1 MNFSAWAIRNPVP
14 PILAFI
20 LMTITGL
27 MAFNRLD
34 VQNFPDMSLPTIS
47 ISASL
52 DGAAAAQLET
62 EVARKIEDRLTGLAM
77 LDSVTTTITDGSV
90 SISVA
95 FRIGKDVQVALDEVQ
110 NAVDQARDDL
120 PSGMNAPTVSKSSL
134 GNSPLVTFVLSSDRL
149 DDAELSWFI
158 ESDLAR
164 AIMAVEGV
172 GEVGRLGG
180 VDREIRV
187 ELNPNLL
194 AGLGLSAEDVN
205 TRLRAVQRDLSG
217 GAAEVGN
224 ASQSF
229 RVSAAVS
236 SVEELRALPIPLPN
250 GSWVRLDEL
259 GTVTDTH
266 AARTSLAYLNG
277 KPVIAAQ
284 IKRLTGYSDLAVVED
299 VRAAMEAF
307 AASHPEVQIEEAYT
321 TILPTKQNY
330 EASMTML
337 YEGGIIAVI
346 VVSLFLLDWRA
357 ALLAAVALPLSV
369 IPTFLVMGYLGYS
382 LNTVTLLALSL
393 VVGILVDDA
402 IVEVENIE
410 RHIQM
415 GNPPYDAAMEAA
427 DEIGLAVIATTFT
440 LIAVFLPTA
449 FMDGVVGIIFKQFGI
464 TASVAVFCSLLVARL
479 PTPMMAAYLMKS
491 KAHAATQDGWLMRGY
506 IATIRGALRH
516 RWIPV
521 TGVIGFLGLTLVLV
535 MQLSTGFFPAQDD
548 SQTRISITLPPG
560 STIEETDAIARRAS
574 EAAMGVEHV
583 TAVFQATGS
592 ASTGGGPG
600 GDGVSASVTSATI
613 VVSLTNIDDR
623 DVSQTEIEGKIRA
636 AVADIP
642 GARIE
647 VGSGQS
653 GTELQVTL
661 TGDSSTALEQAAAA
675 LEADIRANIEGIG
688 AVTSTAALQSP
699 EIVITPD
706 LERAASYGVTSQA
719 IADTIRLATAGEYD
733 SALSKLNLDVRQIPI
748 RVTLDAS
755 VRDSIDRIRMIP
767 VPATGGTVTLGA
779 IADVRLGSAP
789 SEISRLDRSRDV
801 TISIELN
808 GRNLSDVNAEV
819 QALSSYRNLPSG
831 VSFAEQGDLKRQ
843 TELFTSFASAMAI
856 GIFCVYAVLV
866 LLFHDFLQPITILTA
881 LPLALGG
888 ALFPQVITGTSFS
901 MPSVIGLLLLMG
913 IVTKNS
919 ILLVDYVIEARRR
932 GMARFEA
939 LLDACHKRARPIVMT
954 TISMSAGMAPAK
966 MSLVEGD
973 PSFRQPMA
981 TVVIGGLITSTF
993 LSLLV
998 IPVIYSFVDDLE
1010 TGVRRWFRGRGRED
1024 SASAAAVATAD
1035 AERDRIPGARLP

>member
-1 MNFSAWAIRNPVP
+1 MNFSAWAIKNPVP

-20 LMTITGL
+20 LMTVTGL

-34 VQNFPDMSLPTIS
+34 VQNFPDMSLPTIT

-62 EVARKIEDRLTGLAM
+62 EVARKIEDQLTGLAM

-95 FRIGKDVQVALDEVQ
+95 FQIGKDVQEAQDEVQ
-110 NAVDQARDDL
+110 TAVDQAQGDL
-120 PSGMNAPTVSKSSL
+120 PSGMDAPTVSKSTL
-134 GNSPLVTFVLSSDRL
+134 GSSPLVTFVLSSDRL
-149 DDAELSWFI
+149 DDKELSWFI
-158 ESDLAR
+158 DNDLSR

-194 AGLGLSAEDVN
+194 AGLGLTAEDVN
-205 TRLRAVQRDLSG
+205 TQLRAVQRDLSG
-217 GAAEVGN
+217 GEAEVSN

-229 RVSAAVS
+229 RVGAAVS

-250 GSWVRLDEL
+250 GAWVRLDEL
-259 GTVTDTH
+259 GTVTDTN
-266 AARTSLAYLNG
+266 ASLTSMAYLNG
-277 KPVIAAQ
+277 EPVIAAQ
-284 IKRLTGYSDLAVVED
+284 VKRLTGYSDLEVVEN
-299 VRAAMEAF
+299 VRAAMERF
-307 AASHPEVQIEEAYT
+307 AAEHPQVEIKEAYN
-321 TILPTKQNY
+321 TILPTEQNY
-330 EASMTML
+330 DASMMML

-346 VVSLFLLDWRA
+346 VVFLFLRDWRA
-357 ALLAAVALPLSV
+357 TLLAAVALPLSV
-369 IPTFLVMGYLGYS
+369 IPTFLVMDYLGYS

-415 GNPPYDAAMEAA
+415 GKPAYDAAMEAA

-464 TASVAVFCSLLVARL
+464 TASVAVFCSLLVARFL
-479 PTPMMAAYLMKS
+479 TPMMAAYLMKT
-491 KAHAATQDGWLMRGY
+491 KAHAEERDGWLMRGY
-506 IATIRGALRH
+506 IATIKGALRH
-516 RWIPV
+516 RWVPV
-521 TGVIGFLGLTLVLV
+521 LGVIGFLGLTYVLV
-535 MQLSTGFFPAQDD
+535 TQLSTGFFPAQDD

-560 STIEETDAIARRAS
+560 STIEDTDAIARQAS
-574 EAAMGVEHV
+574 AAALGVEHV
-583 TAVFQATGS
+583 TAVFQTTGS

-600 GDGVSASVTSATI
+600 GGGVSSSVTSASI
-613 VVSLTNIDDR
+613 VVDLVNIDDR
-623 DVSQTEIEGKIRA
+623 EVSQTEIESNIRA

-653 GTELQVTL
+653 GTELQITL
-661 TGDSSTALEQAAAA
+661 AGDSSAALEQAAAA
-675 LEADIRANIEGIG
+675 LETEIRANIQGIG
-688 AVTSTAALQSP
+688 AVTSSAALQSP

-706 LERAASYGVTSQA
+706 LARAASFGVTSQT
-719 IADTIRLATAGEYD
+719 IADTIRVATAGAYD
-733 SALSKLNLDVRQIPI
+733 SALSNLNLDTRQIAI
-748 RVTLDAS
+748 RVTLDPS
-755 VRDSIDRIRMIP
+755 VRQSIDKIRMIP
-767 VPATGGTVTLGA
+767 VPASGGTVTLGA
-779 IADVRLGSAP
+779 IADVSLGSAP
-789 SEISRLDRSRDV
+789 SEISRLDRSRNV

-819 QALSSYRNLPSG
+819 QALSAYQNLPSG

-843 TELFTSFASAMAI
+843 SELFTSFASAMAI

-866 LLFHDFLQPITILTA
+866 LLFHDFLQPITILMA

-888 ALFPQVITGTSFS
+888 ALFPLVVTGTSFS

-913 IVTKNS
+913 IVSKNS
-919 ILLVDYVIEARRR
+919 ILLVDYVIMARKQ

-939 LLDACHKRARPIVMT
+939 LVDACHKRARPIIMT
-954 TISMSAGMAPAK
+954 TFAMSAGMAPAA
-966 MSLVEGD
+966 LGLIEGD

-981 TVVIGGLITSTF
+981 TVVIGGLITSTI

-998 IPVIYSFVDDLE
+998 IPVIYTFIDGFEAV
-1010 TGVRRWFRGRGRED
+1010 VRGWFGGKGDE
-1024 SASAAAVATAD
+1024 ASSSTSDVAM
-1035 AERDRIPGARLP
+1035 

>member
-27 MAFNRLD
+27 MAFNRLE

-47 ISASL
+47 VSASL

-95 FRIGKDVQVALDEVQ
+95 FQIGKDVQEAQDDVQ

-134 GNSPLVTFVLSSDRL
+134 SGSPLVTFVLSSDRL
-149 DDAELSWFI
+149 DDTELSWFI
-158 ESDLAR
+158 DNDLAR
-164 AIMAVEGV
+164 AIMAVDGV

-187 ELNPNLL
+187 ELNANLL

-205 TRLRAVQRDLSG
+205 TRLREVQRDLSG
-217 GAAEVGN
+217 GAADLAN

-229 RVSAAVS
+229 RVGAAVS
-236 SVEELRALPIPLPN
+236 GVEDLRALPIPLPN
-250 GSWVRLDEL
+250 GAWVRLDEL

-266 AARTSLAYLNG
+266 AALSSLAYQDG

-299 VRAAMEAF
+299 VRVAMEAF
-307 AASHPEVQIEEAYT
+307 AAANPQVQIAEAYN
-321 TILPTKQNY
+321 TILPTEQNY
-330 EASMTML
+330 DASMMML

-346 VVSLFLLDWRA
+346 VVFIFLLDWRA
-357 ALLAAVALPLSV
+357 TLLAAVALPLSV
-369 IPTFLVMGYLGYS
+369 IPTFLVMDYLGYS

-415 GNPPYDAAMEAA
+415 GKPAYEAAMEAA

-479 PTPMMAAYLMKS
+479 LTPMMAAYLMRS
-491 KAHAATQDGWLMRGY
+491 KAEAHQTDGWIMRTY
-506 IATIRGALRH
+506 LAAIRGALH
-516 RWIPV
+516 NRWIPV
-521 TGVIGFLGLTLVLV
+521 MGVIAFMGLTFVLV
-535 MQLSTGFFPAQDD
+535 SQLSTGFFPAQDD

-574 EAAMGVEHV
+574 EAAAGVEHV
-583 TAVFQATGS
+583 TGVFLATGS

-600 GDGVSASVTSATI
+600 GGGVSTSVTSATI
-613 VVSLTNIDDR
+613 VISLTNIDDR
-623 DVSQTEIEGKIRA
+623 DVSQTEIEADIRA
-636 AVADIP
+636 AIAAIP

-647 VGSGQS
+647 VGSGSS
-653 GTELQVTL
+653 GTELQITL
-661 TGDSSTALEQAAAA
+661 AGDSSLALEQAAAA
-675 LEADIRANIEGIG
+675 LESEIRANIAGIG
-688 AVTSTAALQSP
+688 TVTSSAALQSP

-719 IADTIRLATAGEYD
+719 IADTIRVATSGAYD
-733 SALSKLNLDVRQIPI
+733 SALSKLNLDTRQIAI

-755 VRDSIDRIRMIP
+755 VRQSIEQIAMIP

-779 IADVRLGSAP
+779 IADISLGSAP
-789 SEISRLDRSRDV
+789 SQINRLDRSRNV

-819 QALSSYRNLPSG
+819 QKLSAYQNLPDG

-843 TELFTSFASAMAI
+843 AELFTSFASAMAI

-888 ALFPQVITGTSFS
+888 ALFPLVITGTSFS

-913 IVTKNS
+913 IVSKNS
-919 ILLVDYVIEARRR
+919 ILLVDYVIEARRK
-932 GMARFEA
+932 GMPRFDA
-939 LLDACHKRARPIVMT
+939 LVDACHKRARPIVMT
-954 TISMSAGMAPAK
+954 TIAMSAGMAPA
-966 MSLVEGD
+966 
-973 PSFRQPMA
+973 A
-981 TVVIGGLITSTF
+981 
-993 LSLLV
+993 
-998 IPVIYSFVDDLE
+998 
-1010 TGVRRWFRGRGRED
+1010 
-1024 SASAAAVATAD
+1024 
-1035 AERDRIPGARLP
+1035 